1 VWKGGAG
8 LQTDLRDLVR
18 NIPDFPKK
26 GIMFRDITTLLK
38 DGPGFKR
45 AIRELAAKYEGR
57 KIDKIVCVEARGFIL
72 GGALAYQFGCGVVP
86 VRKPGKLP
94 AEKVSQA
101 YDLEYGKDAV
111 EIHKDAIGLGER
123 VLLVDDLLATGGTAR
138 AAADLVERL
147 GANLIGCAFLI
158 ELRDLKGR
166 NLLDKYDVFSV
177 IAYG

>member
-1 VWKGGAG
+1 

-18 NIPDFPKK
+18 SIPDFPKK

-38 DGPGFKR
+38 DGPGLRR
-45 AIRELAAKYEGR
+45 AIGELAGR
-57 KIDKIVCVEARGFIL
+57 YRAQKIDKIVCVEARGFIL
-72 GGALAYQFGCGVVP
+72 GGALAYELGCGVVP

-94 AEKVSQA
+94 AEKLSQT

-111 EIHKDAIGLGER
+111 EIHRDAISPGER

-147 GANLIGCAFLI
+147 EGSLIGCAFLI
-158 ELRDLKGR
+158 ELRGLKGR
-166 NLLDKYDVFSV
+166 NLLDKYEVFSV
-177 IAYG
+177 IDYD

>member
-1 VWKGGAG
+1 MHS
-8 LQTDLRDLVR
+8 DLRDLVR

-38 DGPGFKR
+38 DGPGFGR
-45 AIRELAAKYEGR
+45 AVAELAANYEGR
-57 KIDKIVCVEARGFIL
+57 KIDKVVCVEARGFIL
-72 GGALAYQFGCGVVP
+72 GGALAYKLGCGVVP

-94 AEKVSQA
+94 AEKISQS

-111 EIHKDAIGLGER
+111 EIHRDAIGRGER

-138 AAADLVERL
+138 AAADLVEKL
-147 GANLIGCAFLI
+147 GAHLVGCAFLI
-158 ELRDLKGR
+158 ELRDLRGR